1 MDTTFDRI
9 SSHRLTEA
17 QVLELLHQEEDRL
30 ERQVVDD
37 ALSLGERMI
46 WRLTELCRD
55 ERSWTRSGPEF
66 WAPVHATFILGA
78 FEDPRSLM
86 GLLASLRWS
95 AKYGVDWV
103 YEKLPSILGRIGR
116 PALLPLKARIA
127 DSDAG
132 ELDRRTELHALA
144 AVAARHPIHQGEV
157 LDFVRGIADNAD
169 EEESIR
175 SVAASVLL
183 HFVRPG
189 DRASVMASAIRQEWA
204 DRTPLFDAEEVEEVF
219 TRGQQQLELYRKEWL
234 DFYTPEAIEAR
245 RRRWAEEAE
254 DARWARGVEEEALW
268 VEEQRHRF
276 LTKFEFTLG
285 ELEDDARG
293 DALWVA
299 ESLTEY
305 MVWYE
310 GLAPW
315 RCHRAS
321 VFSYLMDFF
330 VRRVSQDAPGRIH
343 AVPENLLRYV
353 RFCAD
358 RGEVSAADLAEA
370 EDCIRSEQDEFLA
383 AALDPERRKAARGIL
398 EQMLSQGIDPRDP
411 DAPPAAEAA
420 PSGRERKTSRRN
432 RPA

>member
-1 MDTTFDRI
+1 MDTTYDRI
-9 SSHRLTEA
+9 SSHRLTEP
-17 QVLELLHQEEDRL
+17 QVLELLQQEEDRL
-30 ERQVVDD
+30 DRQVVDD

-46 WRLTELCRD
+46 WRLTDLCRD
-55 ERSWTRSGPEF
+55 ERSWTRDGAAF
-66 WAPVHATFILGA
+66 WTPVHATYILGA
-78 FEDPRSLM
+78 FEDSRALM

-95 AKYGVDWV
+95 ARYGVDWV

-116 PALLPLKARIA
+116 PALLPLKARLA
-127 DSDAG
+127 DADAG

-169 EEESIR
+169 EQEYIR

-183 HFVRPG
+183 HFARPG
-189 DRASVMASAIRQEWA
+189 DKKSVVASAIRQEWG
-204 DRTPLFDAEEVEEVF
+204 DRPALFDVSETEDVF
-219 TRGQQQLELYRKEWL
+219 ARGQQQLELYRKEWL
-234 DFYTPEAIEAR
+234 DFYAPEAIEAR

-254 DARWARGVEEEALW
+254 DARWARGVEEDALW

-285 ELEDDARG
+285 DLDDDARG

-310 GLAPW
+310 ALAPW
-315 RCHRAS
+315 RCNRAS

-330 VRRVSQDAPGRIH
+330 TRRVSLDDPGRIH

-358 RGEVSAADLAEA
+358 RGEVSPADLAEA
-370 EDCIRSEQDEFLA
+370 EDCIHCERDEFLA
-383 AALDPERRKAARGIL
+383 AALDPDRRRAARAVL
-398 EQMLSQGIDPRDP
+398 EQMLSRGIDPRDP

-420 PSGRERKTSRRN
+420 PAAGERKTSRRI
-432 RPA
+432 RKK

>member
-1 MDTTFDRI
+1 MDTTYDRI

-17 QVLELLHQEEDRL
+17 QLIDLLHSQEDRL

-37 ALSLGERMI
+37 GLSLGERAI
-46 WRLTELCRD
+46 WRLTDLCRD
-55 ERSWTRSGPEF
+55 ERTWTQTGSGF
-66 WAPVHATFILGA
+66 WAPVHATYILGA
-78 FEDPRSLM
+78 FEDSRALM

-95 AKYGVDWV
+95 ARYGVDWV

-132 ELDRRTELHALA
+132 ELDRMTELHALA

-157 LDFVRGIADNAD
+157 LDFVRGIADNA
-169 EEESIR
+169 EEQEYIR

-189 DRASVMASAIRQEWA
+189 DKKSVVASAIRQEWS
-204 DRTPLFDAEEVEEVF
+204 DRPPLFDPQEVDEVYA
-219 TRGQQQLELYRKEWL
+219 RGQQQLELYKKEWL
-234 DFYTPEAIEAR
+234 DFYNPEVIEAR
-245 RRRWAEEAE
+245 QRRWAEEAE
-254 DARWARGVEEEALW
+254 DARWARGVEEDAIW

-285 ELEDDARG
+285 ELDDDARG
-293 DALWVA
+293 DAFWVA
-299 ESLTEY
+299 ESLSEY

-315 RCHRAS
+315 RCNRAS
-321 VFSYLMDFF
+321 VFSYLMDFLA
-330 VRRVSQDAPGRIH
+330 RRVSLDDPGRIH

-358 RGEVSAADLAEA
+358 RGEVTVADLAEA
-370 EDCIRSEQDEFLA
+370 VDCIQSEREEFLA
-383 AALDPERRKAARGIL
+383 AALDPERRKAARAIL
-398 EQMLSQGIDPRDP
+398 EQMLAQGIDPRDP

-420 PSGRERKTSRRN
+420 PITKERKTSRRI
-432 RPA
+432 RKV

>member
-1 MDTTFDRI
+1 MDTTYDRI
-9 SSHRLTEA
+9 SSHRLTES
-17 QVLELLHQEEDRL
+17 QVLELLHREEDRL

-37 ALSLGERMI
+37 GLSLGERMI
-46 WRLTELCRD
+46 WRLTDLCRD
-55 ERSWTRSGPEF
+55 ERSWMQTGPAS
-66 WAPVHATFILGA
+66 WAPIHATYILGA
-78 FEDPRSLM
+78 FEDSRALM

-103 YEKLPSILGRIGR
+103 FEKLPSILGRIGR
-116 PALLPLKARIA
+116 PALLPLKARVA

-132 ELDRRTELHALA
+132 ELDRMTELHALA
-144 AVAARHPIHQGEV
+144 AVAARHPVHQGEV

-169 EEESIR
+169 EQEYIR

-189 DRASVMASAIRQEWA
+189 DRKTVVASAIRQEWG
-204 DRTPLFDAEEVEEVF
+204 DRTPLFDSQEVEDVF
-219 TRGQQQLELYRKEWL
+219 ARGLQQLEIYRKEWL

-245 RRRWAEEAE
+245 QRRWSEEEE
-254 DARWARGVEEEALW
+254 DARWARGVEEDALW

-276 LTKFEFTLG
+276 LTKFEFTFG
-285 ELEDDARG
+285 ELDDDARG

-315 RCHRAS
+315 RCNRAS

-330 VRRVSQDAPGRIH
+330 ARRVSLDDPGRIQ

-358 RGEVSAADLAEA
+358 RGQVSAADLAEA
-370 EDCIRSEQDEFLA
+370 EDCIRAEKDEFLA
-383 AALDPERRKAARGIL
+383 VALDPERRKAARAVL
-398 EQMLSQGIDPRDP
+398 EQMLSAGIDPRDP
-411 DAPPAAEAA
+411 DAPPTAEAA
-420 PSGRERKTSRRN
+420 PVVKERKTSRRIHKK
-432 RPA
+432 

>member
-1 MDTTFDRI
+1 MDTTYDRV
-9 SSHRLTEA
+9 SSHRLNEGELIA
-17 QVLELLHQEEDRL
+17 LLHSEEDRL

-37 ALSLGERMI
+37 GLSLGERMI
-46 WRLTELCRD
+46 WRLTDLCRD
-55 ERSWTRSGPEF
+55 ERSWTLTGSGF

-78 FEDPRSLM
+78 FEDSRALM

-95 AKYGVDWV
+95 ARYGVDWV
-103 YEKLPSILGRIGR
+103 LEKLPSILGRIGR
-116 PALLPLKARIA
+116 PALLPLKARVV

-132 ELDRRTELHALA
+132 ELDRMTEIHALA

-157 LDFVRGIADNAD
+157 LDFVRGIADNPD
-169 EEESIR
+169 EQEYLR

-189 DRASVMASAIRQEWA
+189 DKTSVVASAIRQEWS
-204 DRTPLFDAEEVEEVF
+204 DRPPLFDAREVEEVYG
-219 TRGQQQLELYRKEWL
+219 RGQQQLELYRKEWL
-234 DFYTPEAIEAR
+234 DFYNPEAIEAR
-245 RRRWAEEAE
+245 QRRWTEEAE
-254 DARWARGVEEEALW
+254 DARWARGVEEDAIW

-285 ELEDDARG
+285 ELGDDARG

-315 RCHRAS
+315 RCNRAS

-330 VRRVSQDAPGRIH
+330 ARRVSLDDPGLIH
-343 AVPENLLRYV
+343 AVPENLLRYI

-358 RGEVSAADLAEA
+358 RGEVSAADLREA
-370 EDCIRSEQDEFLA
+370 EDCIQAEREEFLA
-383 AALDPERRKAARGIL
+383 AALDPERRRAARAVL
-398 EQMLSQGIDPRDP
+398 EQMLSRGIDPRDP
-411 DAPPAAEAA
+411 DAPPAPE
-420 PSGRERKTSRRN
+420 GGLVTKERKTSRRI
-432 RPA
+432 RK

>member
-9 SSHRLTEA
+9 SSHRLSEG
-17 QVLELLHQEEDRL
+17 QLIELLHSEEDRL

-37 ALSLGERMI
+37 GLSLGERMI

-55 ERSWTRSGPEF
+55 ERSWTLTGAGF
-66 WAPVHATFILGA
+66 WAPVHATYILGA
-78 FEDPRSLM
+78 FEDSRALM

-95 AKYGVDWV
+95 ARYGVDWV
-103 YEKLPSILGRIGR
+103 FEKLPSILGRVGR
-116 PALLPLKARIA
+116 PALLPLKARLV

-132 ELDRRTELHALA
+132 ELDRMTEIHALA
-144 AVAARHPIHQGEV
+144 AIASRHPIHQGEV
-157 LDFVRGIADNAD
+157 LDFLRGIADNS
-169 EEESIR
+169 EEQEYIR

-189 DRASVMASAIRQEWA
+189 DKTSVVASAIRQEWS
-204 DRTPLFDAEEVEEVF
+204 DRPPLFDAREVEEVYG
-219 TRGQQQLELYRKEWL
+219 RGQQQLELYRKEWL
-234 DFYTPEAIEAR
+234 DFYNPEAIEAR
-245 RRRWAEEAE
+245 QRRWAEEAE
-254 DARWARGVEEEALW
+254 DARWARGVEEEAIW

-285 ELEDDARG
+285 ELDDDARG

-315 RCHRAS
+315 RCNRGS

-330 VRRVSQDAPGRIH
+330 ARRVSLDDPGRIH
-343 AVPENLLRYV
+343 AVPDNLIRYI

-358 RGEVSAADLAEA
+358 RGEVSAADLCEA
-370 EDCIRSEQDEFLA
+370 EDCIRAEREEFLA
-383 AALDPERRKAARGIL
+383 AALDPERRKVARAVL
-398 EQMLSQGIDPRDP
+398 EQMLSRGIDPRDP
-411 DAPPAAEAA
+411 DAPPAAEGG
-420 PSGRERKTSRRN
+420 PVGKERKTSRRI
-432 RPA
+432 RR

>member
-9 SSHRLTEA
+9 SSHRLNEA
-17 QVLELLHQEEDRL
+17 QLIELLHSEEDRL

-37 ALSLGERMI
+37 GLSLGERLI

-55 ERSWTRSGPEF
+55 ERTWTLTGAGF
-66 WAPVHATFILGA
+66 WAPVHATYILGA
-78 FEDPRSLM
+78 FEDSRALM

-95 AKYGVDWV
+95 ARYGVDWV
-103 YEKLPSILGRIGR
+103 FEKLPSILGRIGR
-116 PALLPLKARIA
+116 PALLPLKARLVDA
-127 DSDAG
+127 DAG
-132 ELDRRTELHALA
+132 ELDRRTEIHALA

-157 LDFVRGIADNAD
+157 LDFLRGIADDA
-169 EEESIR
+169 EEQEYIR

-189 DRASVMASAIRQEWA
+189 DQKSVLASAIRQGWS
-204 DRTPLFDAEEVEEVF
+204 DRPPLFDAEEVEEVF
-219 TRGQQQLELYRKEWL
+219 ARGQQQLEQYRKEWL
-234 DFYTPEAIEAR
+234 DFYNPEAIQAR
-245 RRRWAEEAE
+245 QRRWAEEAE
-254 DARWARGVEEEALW
+254 DARWARGVEEDAIW

-285 ELEDDARG
+285 ELDDDARG

-315 RCHRAS
+315 RCNRGS

-330 VRRVSQDAPGRIH
+330 ARRVSLDDPGLIQ
-343 AVPENLLRYV
+343 AVPDNLLRYI

-358 RGEVSAADLAEA
+358 RGEVSAADLREA
-370 EDCIRSEQDEFLA
+370 EDCIQAEREEFLA
-383 AALDPERRKAARGIL
+383 AALDPERRKAARAVL

-411 DAPPAAEAA
+411 EAPPAAEAG
-420 PSGRERKTSRRN
+420 PVTKERKTSRRI
-432 RPA
+432 RR

>member
-9 SSHRLTEA
+9 SSHRLNEA
-17 QVLELLHQEEDRL
+17 QLIDLLHTEEDRL

-37 ALSLGERMI
+37 GLSLGEKMI
-46 WRLTELCRD
+46 WRLTDLCRD
-55 ERSWTRSGPEF
+55 ERSWTLNGAGF

-78 FEDPRSLM
+78 FEDSRALM

-95 AKYGVDWV
+95 ARYGVDWV

-116 PALLPLKARIA
+116 PALLPLKARVV
-127 DSDAG
+127 DHDAG
-132 ELDRRTELHALA
+132 ELDRMTELHALA

-157 LDFVRGIADNAD
+157 LDFVRGIAEDAD
-169 EEESIR
+169 EQEYIR

-183 HFVRPG
+183 DFVRPG
-189 DRASVMASAIRQEWA
+189 DKTAVVASAIRQEWG
-204 DRTPLFDAEEVEEVF
+204 DRPPLFDATEVEEVF
-219 TRGQQQLELYRKEWL
+219 GRGQQQLERYRKEWL

-245 RRRWAEEAE
+245 QRRWIEEAE
-254 DARWARGVEEEALW
+254 DARWARGVEEDAIW

-285 ELEDDARG
+285 ELDDEARG
-293 DALWVA
+293 DSLWVA

-315 RCHRAS
+315 RCNRAS

-330 VRRVSQDAPGRIH
+330 TRRLALDDPGRIH
-343 AVPENLLRYV
+343 AVPDSLLRYV

-358 RGEVSAADLAEA
+358 RGEVSAADLSEA
-370 EDCIRSEQDEFLA
+370 EDCIRTEREDFLA
-383 AALDPERRKAARGIL
+383 AAQDPERRKAARAIL
-398 EQMLSQGIDPRDP
+398 EQMLSQGVDPRDP
-411 DAPPAAEAA
+411 DAPPAPAAA
-420 PSGRERKTSRRN
+420 PATKERKTSRRLGKS
-432 RPA
+432 

>member
-1 MDTTFDRI
+1 M
-9 SSHRLTEA
+9 
-17 QVLELLHQEEDRL
+17 

-37 ALSLGERMI
+37 ALSIGERMI
-46 WRLTELCRD
+46 WRLTEVCRD
-55 ERSWTRSGPEF
+55 ERSWSRDGSDF
-66 WAPVHATFILGA
+66 WAPVHATYILGA
-78 FEDPRSLM
+78 FEDSRALM

-95 AKYGVDWV
+95 TRTGVDWV

-116 PALLPLKARIA
+116 PALLPLKARLV
-127 DSDAG
+127 DPDAG
-132 ELDRRTELHALA
+132 ELDRMTELHAMA

-169 EEESIR
+169 EREYIR

-189 DRASVMASAIRQEWA
+189 DRASVVASAIRQEWG
-204 DRTPLFDAEEVEEVF
+204 DRPPIFDVPEVEEIF
-219 TRGQQQLELYRKEWL
+219 ARGQQQLELYRKDWL

-245 RRRWAEEAE
+245 QRRWAEEAE
-254 DARWARGVEEEALW
+254 DARWARGVEEDALW

-285 ELEDDARG
+285 DLDDDARG

-299 ESLTEY
+299 ESLSEY

-310 GLAPW
+310 ALAPW
-315 RCHRAS
+315 RCTRVS

-330 VRRVSQDAPGRIH
+330 ARRVSLDDPGRIH

-353 RFCAD
+353 RFCAG
-358 RGEVSAADLAEA
+358 RGEVSAADLVEV
-370 EDCIRSEQDEFLA
+370 EDCIRSERDEFLA
-383 AALDPERRKAARGIL
+383 AALDPERRRAAREVL

-411 DAPPAAEAA
+411 DAPPAAEAT
-420 PSGRERKTSRRN
+420 PGGRERKTSRRI
-432 RPA
+432 RPK

>member
-1 MDTTFDRI
+1 MDTTYDRI

-17 QVLELLHQEEDRL
+17 QIIELLRQEEDRL
-30 ERQVVDD
+30 DRQVVDD

-46 WRLTELCRD
+46 WRLTDLCRD
-55 ERSWTRSGPEF
+55 ERSWTQPGAPS
-66 WAPVHATFILGA
+66 WAPVHATYILGA
-78 FEDPRSLM
+78 FEDSRALM

-95 AKYGVDWV
+95 ARYGVDWV

-116 PALLPLKARIA
+116 PALLPLKARLA
-127 DSDAG
+127 DAEAG

-157 LDFVRGIADNAD
+157 LDFVRGVADRA
-169 EEESIR
+169 EEQEYIH

-183 HFVRPG
+183 HFARPG
-189 DRASVMASAIRQEWA
+189 DKKSVVASAIRQEWG
-204 DRTPLFDAEEVEEVF
+204 DRPPLFDVSEVEEVF
-219 TRGQQQLELYRKEWL
+219 ARGQQQLELYRKEWL
-234 DFYTPEAIEAR
+234 DFYTTEAIEAR
-245 RRRWAEEAE
+245 QRRWSEEAE
-254 DARWARGVEEEALW
+254 DARWSRGVEEDALW

-285 ELEDDARG
+285 ELGDDARG

-315 RCHRAS
+315 RCNRAS

-330 VRRVSQDAPGRIH
+330 ARRVSLDDPGRIH

-358 RGEVSAADLAEA
+358 RGEVSPADLAEA
-370 EDCIRSEQDEFLA
+370 EDCVLSEREEFLA
-383 AALDPERRKAARGIL
+383 AALDPERRRAARAVL
-398 EQMLSQGIDPRDP
+398 EQMLSRGIDPRDP
-411 DAPPAAEAA
+411 DAPPAAEAPPA
-420 PSGRERKTSRRN
+420 PGERKTSRRL
-432 RPA
+432 RKK

>member
-1 MDTTFDRI
+1 MDITYDRI
-9 SSHRLTEA
+9 SSHRLGEA
-17 QVLELLHQEEDRL
+17 QVLELLRQEEDRL

-46 WRLTELCRD
+46 WRLTDLCRD
-55 ERSWTRSGPEF
+55 ERAWTQPGAAF
-66 WAPVHATFILGA
+66 WAPVHATYILGA
-78 FEDPRSLM
+78 FEDSRALM

-95 AKYGVDWV
+95 AKHGVDWV

-116 PALLPLKARIA
+116 PALLPLKARLA

-132 ELDRRTELHALA
+132 ELDRRTELQALA

-157 LDFVRGIADNAD
+157 LDFVRGMADNAD
-169 EEESIR
+169 EQEPIR
-175 SVAASVLL
+175 TAAAAVLL
-183 HFVRPG
+183 HFARPG
-189 DRASVMASAIRQEWA
+189 DKSSVVASAIRQEWG
-204 DRTPLFDAEEVEEVF
+204 DRLPHFGVDEVEEVF
-219 TRGQQQLELYRKEWL
+219 GRGQQQLEVYKKEWL
-234 DFYTPEAIEAR
+234 DFYLPEAIDAR
-245 RRRWAEEAE
+245 QRRWAEEEE
-254 DARWARGVEEEALW
+254 DARWARGVEEDALW

-285 ELEDDARG
+285 DLDDDARG
-293 DALWVA
+293 DAFWVA

-315 RCHRAS
+315 RCNRGS

-330 VRRVSQDAPGRIH
+330 ARRVSLDDPGRIQ

-358 RGEVSAADLAEA
+358 RGEVSLADLAEA
-370 EDCIRSEQDEFLA
+370 EDCVRSERDEFLA
-383 AALDPERRKAARGIL
+383 AALDPERRKAARGVL

-411 DAPPAAEAA
+411 DAPPGADAGAAG
-420 PSGRERKTSRRN
+420 PERKTSRRI
-432 RPA
+432 RKK